1 MTQQNQD
8 LLNTTSLPQTPRQ
21 QHDYILL
28 DASSS
33 MSDKW
38 WSSLEAI
45 DNYVSGL
52 KAQNVSS
59 KITLATFTHSSGFRY
74 DRCRQTTVEEWK
86 SLSEQSP
93 DFWAGTTPLY
103 DAINQ
108 MTRELR
114 DLDPPKCSIL
124 IVTDGEE
131 NGSATT
137 AAQAKAFLDWC
148 RAKGWQVTFFGCD
161 FESSRQ
167 AKMLGVGP
175 QNAIGTSAKR
185 LTDAAST
192 LAKKRA
198 HHAHFGTP
206 MNFSE
211 DEQQKFA
218 GYLTSGN
225 GD

>member
-1 MTQQNQD
+1 MTQQQD
-8 LLNTTSLPQTPRQ
+8 LANTTSLPQTPRQ

-28 DASSS
+28 DASGS

-38 WSSLEAI
+38 WTSLEAI
-45 DNYVSGL
+45 DNYISGL
-52 KAQNVSS
+52 KAANVSS
-59 KITLATFTHSSGFRY
+59 KITLATFTISGGFRY
-74 DRCRQTTVEEWK
+74 DRRESTVETWTP
-86 SLSEQSP
+86 LSDNSP
-93 DFWAGTTPLY
+93 DFWSGTTPLY

-108 MTRELR
+108 MTRELK

-124 IVTDGEE
+124 IITDGEE
-131 NGSATT
+131 NGSQTT
-137 AAQAKAFLDWC
+137 MADAKRLLDWC
-148 RAKGWQVTFFGCD
+148 RAKGWQVTFFGCE
-161 FESSRQ
+161 FENSQQ

-185 LTDAAST
+185 LTDAAAT

-211 DEQQKFA
+211 DEQQTFA
-218 GYLTSGN
+218 GYLTHGN